1 MAGRLS
7 GIFVSKLLKT
17 RTMIAISLVSCLVS
31 ATILVIWG
39 DTSPIGVYI
48 GTCMY
53 SCESYLRFECFTL
66 CKKLCKRNGFE
77 TTYVENSISG
87 KIKKQRLHST

>member
-7 GIFVSKLLKT
+7 GIFVSKLLKP
-17 RTMIAISLVSCLVS
+17 RTMIAISLVNCLVS

-53 SCESYLRFECFTL
+53 PVNYICDLNVLRFVRNYIRETVL
-66 CKKLCKRNGFE
+66 KLLR
-77 TTYVENSISG
+77 
-87 KIKKQRLHST
+87 